1 MATRLSRRKLAEY
14 SADQLLAGKKEAVLQ
29 ELAAYLIEKKRVSEL
44 ELIVRDIEAA
54 LLARGTAIA
63 DVVTARKLTAETQA
77 QIEKYVA
84 SQHPGVTVQLRTRVE
99 PDVLG
104 GAKIGLAGEELDG
117 TIRRKLTTL
126 KASKV

>member
-63 DVVTARKLTAETQA
+63 EVVTARKLTAETQA
-77 QIEKYVA
+77 QIEKFVA

>member
-14 SADQLLAGKKEAVLQ
+14 SADQLLAGKKEIVLQ
-29 ELAAYLIEKKRVSEL
+29 ELAAYLIEKKRTSEV

-54 LLARGTAIA
+54 LLSRGVAIA
-63 DVVTARKLTAETQA
+63 DVVTARELTTETQA
-77 QIEKYVA
+77 HIEKFVA
-84 SQHPGVTVQLRTRVE
+84 SQHPGTTVQLRTRVE

-104 GAKIGLAGEELDG
+104 GAKIGLAGEELDA

>member
-29 ELAAYLIEKKRVSEL
+29 ELAAYLIEKNRVSEL

-77 QIEKYVA
+77 QIEKFVA

>member
-14 SADQLLAGKKEAVLQ
+14 SADQLLAGKKETVLQ
-29 ELAAYLIEKKRVSEL
+29 ELAAYLIEKKRTSEL

-54 LLARGTAIA
+54 LLTRGIAIA
-63 DVVTARKLTAETQA
+63 DVMTARKLTAETQA
-77 QIEKYVA
+77 YIEAFVA
-84 SQHPGVTVQLRTRVE
+84 LKHPDATVQLRTRVE

-104 GAKIGLAGEELDG
+104 GVKIGLAGEELDA

>member
-77 QIEKYVA
+77 QIEKFVA

>member
-14 SADQLLAGKKEAVLQ
+14 SADQLLAGKKETVLQ

-44 ELIVRDIEAA
+44 DLIIRDIEAA
-54 LLARGTAIA
+54 LLLRGIAIA
-63 DVVTARKLTAETQA
+63 DVVTARTLTSETQA
-77 QIEKYVA
+77 HIEAFIA
-84 SQHPGVTVQLRTRVE
+84 SKHPGTTVQLRTRVE

-104 GAKIGLAGEELDG
+104 GAKIGLAGEELDA

>member
-14 SADQLLAGKKEAVLQ
+14 SADQLLAGKKVAVLQ

>member
-14 SADQLLAGKKEAVLQ
+14 SADQLLAGKKETVLQ

-63 DVVTARKLTAETQA
+63 DVVTARTLTAETQA
-77 QIEKYVA
+77 HIEKFVA
-84 SQHPGVTVQLRTRVE
+84 SQHPGVKIQLRTRVE

>member
-14 SADQLLAGKKEAVLQ
+14 SADQLLAGKKETVLQ

-54 LLARGTAIA
+54 LLTRGIAIA
-63 DVVTARKLTAETQA
+63 DVMTARKLTTETQA
-77 QIEKYVA
+77 YIEAFVA
-84 SQHPGVTVQLRTRVE
+84 SKHPDATVQLRTRVE

-104 GAKIGLAGEELDG
+104 GVKIGLAGEELDA

>member
-77 QIEKYVA
+77 QIEK
-84 SQHPGVTVQLRTRVE
+84 
-99 PDVLG
+99 
-104 GAKIGLAGEELDG
+104 
-117 TIRRKLTTL
+117 
-126 KASKV
+126 